1 MKKLL
6 VLILSLCVFGEM
18 GAFNQSVTPANQLPA
33 YYESIDGESGKDLL
47 DAIQQV
53 AKRGYRTDF
62 RYDSCWYAFKHT
74 DIRPDGYI
82 WEVYSTC
89 VFEYEKDRTSTT
101 SQTGECKG
109 YNREHVMCQSWFGKK
124 TDEDL
129 YDLHGN
135 KMTSSMK
142 NTPGSDIFH
151 IYPAS
156 YGMNSRHGNRPYGEV
171 LKADYTSANNTKY
184 GTPVSTISVANT
196 VAGPYIEGQITL
208 KTNVL
213 EPADEYKGDFARS
226 CFGTMVKWAGEWA
239 FNKNENGCVI
249 FDATI
254 DADTHY
260 GPENNYGFTD
270 YGLALMLKWH
280 RQDPVSQ
287 KEVDRNNGIQL
298 TQGNRNPF
306 IDYPYLVEYIW
317 GEMSGEI
324 LDFDHLLCSSDEL
337 FKLGVSNG
345 YTGEIVEKQTDTIF
359 WMVGNTVYDYSVLNH
374 GSHLRYL
381 PEEPSS
387 CSLTSTTFMG
397 WTNAPIAEI
406 TLDAPAVLYTQV
418 SDFSAITTNTSYYA
432 VFAESIGKEVEAQT
446 ISINV
451 DETVPSNWTMTNV
464 TQNSN
469 ASIGNFW
476 ILVKDASITS
486 PAIDLQTLSTVT
498 MTLRSY
504 YSNNTVVISVDGN
517 SVGELV
523 AESTDMAQYTWT
535 APELTGTKSLQF
547 TSKTSAATRG
557 VNLKDIAIT
566 LGGEKATYTNYLTHC
581 NSGTATESIGHRVEQ
596 GSSTKLLLDGQLLIV
611 HDGKTYNAQGT
622 MLNNF

>member
-1 MKKLL
+1 MKKFTLF
-6 VLILSLCVFGEM
+6 VLSLFLIGQSF
-18 GAFNQSVTPANQLPA
+18 AFNCPVTPAEKLPD
-33 YYESIDGESGKDLL
+33 YYASIDGTSGKQLL

-53 AKRGYRTDF
+53 AKIGYRTEDF
-62 RYDSCWYAFKHT
+62 RYDSVWLAYKYT
-74 DIRPDGYI
+74 DLRPDGYI

-89 VFEYEKDRTSTT
+89 VFEYEKDRTSNT

-109 YNREHVMCQSWFGKK
+109 YNREHVMCQSWFGTISLAGKEMSSSKK
-124 TDEDL
+124 
-129 YDLHGN
+129 N
-135 KMTSSMK
+135 S
-142 NTPGSDIFH
+142 PGSDIFH

-184 GTPVSTISVANT
+184 GTSVSTISVANT

-208 KTNVL
+208 NTNVL

-287 KEVDRNNGIQL
+287 KEVDRNNGIQK

-306 IDYPYLVEYIW
+306 IDYPYLAEFIW
-317 GEMSGEI
+317 GEMSGQV
-324 LDFDHLLCSSDEL
+324 LDFDQLLCSADEL
-337 FKLGVSNG
+337 FQLGVSNG
-345 YTGEIVEKQTDTIF
+345 YLGEVQDMQLDTIL
-359 WMVGNTVYDYSVLNH
+359 WMVGDTQYDSTYHLH
-374 GSHLRYL
+374 GSKVKNM
-381 PEEPSS
+381 PDAPTS
-387 CSLTSTTFMG
+387 CSATSTTFMG
-397 WTNAPIAEI
+397 WTNTPMKDVAA
-406 TLDAPAVLYTQV
+406 DAPTILHTKV
-418 SDFSAITTNTSYYA
+418 SDFPAINTNTKYYA
-432 VFAESIGKEVEAQT
+432 VFAQELTSEIQEEIIQL
-446 ISINV
+446 NV
-451 DETVPSNWTMTNV
+451 DQSNPDWTLNNV
-464 TQNSN
+464 TTSSTN
-469 ASIGNFW
+469 AIGNFW
-476 ILVKDASITS
+476 ILIKDASITS

-523 AESTDMAQYTWT
+523 AESNDMAQYTWT
-535 APELTGTKSLQF
+535 APELTGTKALQF
-547 TSKTSAATRG
+547 TSKTSSNTRG
-557 VNLKDIAIT
+557 VNVKDITLT
-566 LGGEKATYTNYLTHC
+566 LGGQKATYINYLTHC
-581 NSGTATESIGHRVEQ
+581 STGTATLINTETMPCENKKMLIN
-596 GSSTKLLLDGQLLIV
+596 GQLIIIYN
-611 HDGKTYNAQGT
+611 GYAYNAQGT
-622 MLNNF
+622 ILNNF

>member
-18 GAFNQSVTPANQLPA
+18 WAFNQTVTPANQLPA

-53 AKRGYRTDF
+53 AKRGYRTDDF

-109 YNREHVMCQSWFGKK
+109 YNREHVMCQSWFGTTSLAGKEMSSSKK
-124 TDEDL
+124 
-129 YDLHGN
+129 N
-135 KMTSSMK
+135 S
-142 NTPGSDIFH
+142 PGSDIFH

-171 LKADYTSANNTKY
+171 READYTSANNTKY
-184 GTPVSTISVANT
+184 GKPVSTISVTNS
-196 VAGPYIEGQITL
+196 VAGPYVEGKITL
-208 KTNVL
+208 STNVL

-280 RQDPVSQ
+280 RQDPVSK

-317 GEMSGEI
+317 GEMSGEK
-324 LDFDHLLCSSDEL
+324 LDFNQLLCSADEL
-337 FKLGVSNG
+337 FELGVSNG
-345 YTGEIVEKQTDTIF
+345 YLGEVVEKQLDTIF
-359 WMVGNTVYDYSVLNH
+359 WMVGNTQHDYSLVNH
-374 GSHLRYL
+374 GARPRYL
-381 PEEPSS
+381 PEAPNS
-387 CSLTSTTFMG
+387 CSSTSTTFIG
-397 WTNAPIAEI
+397 WTSAPISGVSASVPE
-406 TLDAPAVLYTQV
+406 VLYTQP
-418 SDFSAITTNTSYYA
+418 SDFPTTDSNTCYYA
-432 VFAESIGKEVEAQT
+432 VFAEALQVDNPSQVISLNKSDSTDWKISSTKQT
-446 ISINV
+446 
-451 DETVPSNWTMTNV
+451 SNSTDGAYWL
-464 TQNSN
+464 
-469 ASIGNFW
+469 
-476 ILVKDASITS
+476 LVKNASITS
-486 PAIDLQTLSTVT
+486 PVVDLASLDAVT
-498 MTLRSY
+498 ITMRSY
-504 YSNNTVVISVDGN
+504 QSKKTVVITTNGVN
-517 SVGELV
+517 VGQLSASTNTMQSYLWTATALSGKGSLV
-523 AESTDMAQYTWT
+523 FSSTDGT
-535 APELTGTKSLQF
+535 ASYGPGIKAISLH
-547 TSKTSAATRG
+547 
-557 VNLKDIAIT
+557 
-566 LGGEKATYTNYLTHC
+566 LGGTKATYTNYLTHC
-581 NSGTATESIGHRVEQ
+581 DNGTATETVGQMVQST
-596 GSSTKLLLDGQLLIV
+596 STKFLLDGQLFILNA
-611 HDGKTYNAQGT
+611 GSTYNAQGQ
-622 MLNNF
+622 LVN